1 MTEVKKRLGE
11 AIIVGMFLLILT
23 IISCRIYGINIE
35 GNRENAIVSEEK
47 DEREQQ
53 KDTRETIEETEETF
67 SERQVL
73 GEGAENQYLVYDN
86 WHSIVDEEEWDMPY
100 ADKKTFETVRSAYEG
115 VDFFGKFEKGNLEVY
130 GDYDA
135 NEAEYY
141 FFDVDGD
148 CYPELGVVHNCQKYI
163 FKYDSEEKKYIL
175 WYELSTWGH
184 LIGTQK
190 VHWRTLEKYFSYCQL
205 DGNGEDKRIT
215 LFYAAGSSEGN
226 IYVVMLPKY
235 EEKEK
240 KVVVTD
246 DMKEQGMFVR
256 SDRQWYFRVT
266 EEQYEELTETYWEAD
281 FQAQEELEEVTYTY
295 DELFG
300 SLE

>member
-1 MTEVKKRLGE
+1 M
-11 AIIVGMFLLILT
+11 
-23 IISCRIYGINIE
+23 
-35 GNRENAIVSEEK
+35 
-47 DEREQQ
+47 
-53 KDTRETIEETEETF
+53 
-67 SERQVL
+67 
-73 GEGAENQYLVYDN
+73 VYDN

-130 GDYDA
+130 DEYKELFGKLVRNEETFWDEERGEEIYLKDYVWGGDYDA